1 MKKIV
6 DSYVL
11 LAVFAFLAV
20 ATAKAD
26 TVVWYDFDGLGEAG
40 TSVSHGTTIQNK
52 ASPGTLEATVIGIH
66 NGESAKTEDT
76 AHMPASAV
84 GYPVGQ
90 RISDPVSGAMATS
103 ADGAIKFTS
112 PASSGDYPSN
122 DGGALQV
129 SETSSELSSGTFTLE
144 LTIRLDPEDGFVDV
158 DQAFVS
164 KSVSASDNTLA
175 WELQW
180 LNHTLC
186 FSYYEADGTERRLW
200 GFGITADG
208 EWHHV
213 AIVINPAWG
222 TWSVRKFVDYT
233 ALDGYGTYDT
243 GKGLRTGTG
252 HITIGAR
259 LYDAAAKFNSLAR
272 GVNIGEFRYSNV
284 KLEIAQFLKARNV
297 PLGPTISH
305 VKFDDGT
312 PNAATE
318 YGTLCN
324 GAFWASNSDSSVKPT
339 YSSDVPGVRI
349 LDGEDGAVLSKH
361 NDKSISFPGNSHYPA
376 CALWGRSVNTGVP
389 ANLLETYFVPMT
401 ADGVARMSGTIE
413 FWMKP
418 TPGQQVAWSSQPALL
433 SDYRNDKSQNIW
445 QFIFVNNSGK
455 SADPVTMFN
464 FYVTMCTNNTGD
476 VVWKGLTV
484 CPSDDVLDGKWHH
497 VAAVFQPS
505 GTNPGKT
512 DVVTYVD
519 HTERGKTSF
528 DGVIDYRLGAY
539 TLQMGMRYEGLID
552 EFRISDRAL
561 TPNQFLR
568 AEKAPG
574 FSIFVR

>member
-1 MKKIV
+1 MKDIRV
-6 DSYVL
+6 VGI
-11 LAVFAFLAV
+11 AVFGALAFA
-20 ATAKAD
+20 ACAAKAD

-52 ASPGTLEATVIGIH
+52 ANPGMLDATVIGIH
-66 NGESAKTEDT
+66 NGESAKTTDT

-90 RISDPVSGAMATS
+90 RISDPVSGAMVTS

-158 DQAFVS
+158 DQSFVS
-164 KSVSASDNTLA
+164 KSVSASDNMLA
-175 WELQW
+175 WELKW

-186 FSYYEADGTERRLW
+186 FLYYEADGTEKQLW

-297 PLGPTISH
+297 PTGPTISH

-324 GAFWASNSDSSVKPT
+324 GAFWESWSDKSVKPT

-376 CALWGRSVNTGVP
+376 CALWGRSVN
-389 ANLLETYFVPMT
+389 NLLEAYFVPMT

-418 TPGQQVAWSSQPALL
+418 TPGRQVAWSSQPALL
-433 SDYRNDKSQNIW
+433 NDYRSGSQNIW
-445 QFIFVNNSGK
+445 QFIFTSNSG
-455 SADPVTMFN
+455 SDPVPSKFRFN
-464 FYVTMCTNNTGD
+464 VNMCTNDAGAT
-476 VVWKGLTV
+476 VWKGMTV
-484 CPSDDVLDGKWHH
+484 CPSENLLDGKWHH

-505 GTNPGKT
+505 EANPGKT
-512 DVVTYVD
+512 DIVTYVD
-519 HTERGKTSF
+519 YGEAGKESF

-539 TLQMGMRYEGLID
+539 TLQMGLRYEGLID

-561 TPNQFLR
+561 TPSQFLR

>member
-1 MKKIV
+1 MKKIKIL
-6 DSYVL
+6 S
-11 LAVFAFLAV
+11 AIAV
-20 ATAKAD
+20 AASAMAATAD

-52 ASPGTLEATVIGIH
+52 ASPDTLDATVIGIH
-66 NGESAKTEDT
+66 NGHSAKTEDT

-112 PASSGDYPSN
+112 PAFSGDYPSN

-129 SETSSELSSGTFTLE
+129 SETSSELSSETFTLE
-144 LTIRLDPEDGFVDV
+144 LTIRLDPDEGFVKSSG
-158 DQAFVS
+158 QTFVC
-164 KSVSASDNTLA
+164 KTITASDNALA
-175 WELQW
+175 WELGWVNTQVCLTW
-180 LNHTLC
+180 YDSN
-186 FSYYEADGTERRLW
+186 GTAKYAVWAGAL
-200 GFGITADG
+200 ADG
-208 EWHHV
+208 EWHHL
-213 AIVINPAWG
+213 A
-222 TWSVRKFVDYT
+222 FVVPSGNKDYPLRWYLDYT
-233 ALDGYGTYDT
+233 D
-243 GKGLRTGTG
+243 KGVVLFAPRSGTG
-252 HITIGAR
+252 PLTVGAR
-259 LYDAAAKFNSLAR
+259 FNEAEAKFGNLSR
-272 GVNIGEFRYSNV
+272 GVSIGELRYSNAA
-284 KLEIAQFLKARNV
+284 LTTSQFLKARNV
-297 PLGPTISH
+297 PTGPTVSH

-376 CALWGRSVNTGVP
+376 CALWGRSVNPSVP
-389 ANLLETYFVPMT
+389 ANLLETYSVPMT

-433 SDYRNDKSQNIW
+433 NDYRNDYQNIW

-455 SADPVTMFN
+455 SADPVINFN

-476 VVWKGLTV
+476 VAWKGLTV

-512 DVVTYVD
+512 DIVTYVD
-519 HTERGKTSF
+519 YGEAGKASF

>member
-1 MKKIV
+1 MKTSVIALV
-6 DSYVL
+6 AA
-11 LAVFAFLAV
+11 LAGSVMSVEAE
-20 ATAKAD
+20 

-40 TSVSHGTTIQNK
+40 TLVHHGTTIQNK
-52 ASPGTLEATVIGIH
+52 ANPGTLDATVIGIH
-66 NGESAKTEDT
+66 NGHSAKTEDT
-76 AHMPASAV
+76 EHMPASAV

-90 RISDPVSGAMATS
+90 RIYNPVSGAVATS

-112 PASSGDYPSN
+112 PASSDYFSN

-144 LTIRLDPEDGFVDV
+144 LTIRLDPDEGFVKSAG
-158 DQAFVS
+158 QTFVC
-164 KSVSASDNTLA
+164 KTITASDNALA
-175 WELQW
+175 WELRW
-180 LNHTLC
+180 FNTNVCLTWYDSNGA
-186 FSYYEADGTERRLW
+186 EKNLW
-200 GFGITADG
+200 AGDLADG
-208 EWHHV
+208 EWHHL
-213 AIVINPAWG
+213 A
-222 TWSVRKFVDYT
+222 FVVPSGNSTYPLRWYLDYT
-233 ALDGYGTYDT
+233 DKSVSTFAP
-243 GKGLRTGTG
+243 RSGTG
-252 HITIGAR
+252 PLTVGAR
-259 LYDAAAKFNSLAR
+259 FDGAEAKFGNLSR
-272 GVNIGEFRYSNV
+272 GVSIGELRYSNAA
-284 KLEIAQFLKARNV
+284 LTTSQFLKARNV

-324 GAFWASNSDSSVKPT
+324 GAFWASTSDSSVKPT

-361 NDKSISFPGNSHYPA
+361 NDKSISFPGDSHYPA
-376 CALWGRSVNTGVP
+376 CALWGRSVNTSVP
-389 ANLLETYFVPMT
+389 ANLLEAHFVPMT

-418 TPGQQVAWSSQPALL
+418 TPGQQVAWRSQPALL
-433 SDYRNDKSQNIW
+433 SDYRNDKSHNIW
-445 QFIFVNNSGK
+445 QFVFANNSSN
-455 SADPVTMFN
+455 SADPVTKFN
-464 FYVTMCTNNTGD
+464 FNVNMRTNNTGD

-561 TPNQFLR
+561 TPNQFLHVGK
-568 AEKAPG
+568 EPG
-574 FSIFVR
+574 LTIIFR